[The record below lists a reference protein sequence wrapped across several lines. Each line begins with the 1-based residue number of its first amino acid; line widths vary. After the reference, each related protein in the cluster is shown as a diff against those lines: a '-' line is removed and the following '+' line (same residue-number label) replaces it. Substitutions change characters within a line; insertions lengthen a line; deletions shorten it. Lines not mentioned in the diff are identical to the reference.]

1 MHSPSCKII
10 QNKGGLR
17 TKGYL
22 KKSYEGK
29 PLISIITVVFNG
41 EQHLEETIQ
50 SVINQTYENVEYIII
65 DGGSSDG
72 TLDIIKKYEDKI
84 DYWVSEKDEGI
95 SDAFNKGIK
104 ISQGELIG
112 LLNSDDWYEVDAI
125 SSIVCSLKRNML
137 NQKIILYGDLFFPEK
152 NKIQKG
158 DQYFFFKILFI
169 MPLLNH
175 PSCFVTRATYKQV
188 GLFNIKLKL
197 AMDFDFLRRAYLAN
211 TKFIYIDKLI
221 TNMRLT
227 GISNQYKRK
236 AREEVLSLSSSKI
249 ISYCLYAYYF
259 IKNRL
264 IS

>member
-236 AREEVLSLSSSKI
+236 AREEVLSLSSLRLFLIVFTHI
-249 ISYCLYAYYF
+249 ILL
-259 IKNRL
+259 KTG
-264 IS
+264 

>member
-1 MHSPSCKII
+1 MSLIPQK
-10 QNKGGLR
+10 QQGGLT
-17 TKGYL
+17 TKGYA
-22 KKSYEGK
+22 KKSFEQK
-29 PLISIITVVFNG
+29 PLISIITVVYNG
-41 EQHLEETIQ
+41 EKYLEETIL
-50 SVINQTYENVEYIII
+50 SVINQTYENIEYIII

-84 DYWVSEKDEGI
+84 DYWVSERDEGI

-104 ISQGELIG
+104 LSKGELIG
-112 LLNSDDWYEVDAI
+112 LLNSDDWYEADAI
-125 SSIVCSLKRNML
+125 ACIVDSLKANTL
-137 NQKIILYGDLFFPEK
+137 NQKLVFYGDLFFPES
-152 NKIQKG
+152 NKVQKG
-158 DQYFFFKILFI
+158 DKYFFLKILFI

-175 PSCFVTRATYKQV
+175 PSCFVTRTTYEQV

-197 AMDFDFLRRAYLAN
+197 AMDFDFLRRAYLSK

-236 AREEVLSLSSSKI
+236 AREEVLSLSSSKV
-249 ISYCLYAYYF
+249 ISYCLYTYYF